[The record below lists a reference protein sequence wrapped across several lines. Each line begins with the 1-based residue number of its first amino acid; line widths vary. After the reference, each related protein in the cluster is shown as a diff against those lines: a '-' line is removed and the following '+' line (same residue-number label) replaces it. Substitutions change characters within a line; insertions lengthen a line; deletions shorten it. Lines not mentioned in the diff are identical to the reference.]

1 MDRAINI
8 FAVKLT
14 IFYLTGEVLRVVFPR
29 IPWCKFATNS
39 AALIV
44 ALFLPASDLFHAER

>member
-29 IPWCKFATNS
+29 IPWCKFATNF